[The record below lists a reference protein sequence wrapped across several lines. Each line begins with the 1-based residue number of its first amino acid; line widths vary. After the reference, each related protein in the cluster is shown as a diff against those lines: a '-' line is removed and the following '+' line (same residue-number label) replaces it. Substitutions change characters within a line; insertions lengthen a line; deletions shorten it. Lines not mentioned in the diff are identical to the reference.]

1 MPKRAVGI
9 KRSWEE
15 LKKELDRTGSGY
27 PGAVYF
33 KTISAQGPQLFAIV
47 NNDSVFYNDH
57 GKWHRYITACNIQ
70 FGRMEFNSSNPDRS
84 KSEDTIS
91 QLQTNESDWVFISHN
106 GQDITYH
113 YHELV
118 VPLLHRMAHLEKL
131 TLYLHINT
139 DGLLIN
145 DTHLQNEIL
154 IHMPQLH
161 TFTFY
166 ISIEIGACKLPR
178 SISPDDIQKTST
190 NIKSIRTACVIE
202 SLNRFTTMCH
212 AYLFPFS
219 FTHLNISSQ
228 FPNMILN
235 SVTHLY
241 VKDSISLKHRFVM
254 RISKAFPMLMCFS
267 LRNSTTQLCND
278 HAMTTDEN
286 LSNLI
291 IEYPQL
297 ILLDLRYVNEDYVEQ
312 FLLETKIYLPRL
324 TQRRV

>member
-1 MPKRAVGI
+1 MLQASPPIGSMLQASPPIGKKSPMGTYGL
-9 KRSWEE
+9 
-15 LKKELDRTGSGY
+15 LKL
-27 PGAVYF
+27 
-33 KTISAQGPQLFAIV
+33 ILFLYV
-47 NNDSVFYNDH
+47 NDVAS
-57 GKWHRYITACNIQ
+57 
-70 FGRMEFNSSNPDRS
+70 
-84 KSEDTIS
+84 
-91 QLQTNESDWVFISHN
+91 
-106 GQDITYH
+106 ITYH

-324 TQRRV
+324 TQRRVKYDVLIDATWYFTSDAVRRNCLKVKRLIIKNITRFSKDIYQYFPSL